1 MVTTPA
7 HVEYDT
13 GDNDHVTFVPH
24 LEQVGLLSRTW
35 MTGGGARRRGTGAGA
50 TRYNIS
56 IDLT

>member
-35 MTGGGARRRGTGAGA
+35 MTGGGVRRRGTGAGA
-50 TRYNIS
+50 TR
-56 IDLT
+56 